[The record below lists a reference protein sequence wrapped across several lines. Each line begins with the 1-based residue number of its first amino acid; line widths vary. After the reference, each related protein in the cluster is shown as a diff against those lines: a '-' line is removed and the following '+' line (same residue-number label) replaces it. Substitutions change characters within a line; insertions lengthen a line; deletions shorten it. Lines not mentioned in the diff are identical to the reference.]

1 MHFKKQITGATAFKD
16 MWCSW
21 ARYEKL
27 WQHKSLEDLHLCE
40 RSWVRS
46 NSKWEELPEANSLSS
61 ACLALGS
68 LLKQLWEWDAV
79 YLGYFPEKCAEWGMV
94 INATGNSQQCSL
106 LSWTRGCGCTFPRPT
121 DAPVKPNCCPHD
133 RPDRRRASPG
143 ARGSPLCTP
152 SASACSELAPEY
164 TWPQSLGFESELLMT
179 GQIFFSPFQPRVCPK
194 WLDKM
199 NKCYE
204 LKSISPCSAAVRTA
218 SSLLCHFNSL

>member
-1 MHFKKQITGATAFKD
+1 
-16 MWCSW
+16 
-21 ARYEKL
+21 
-27 WQHKSLEDLHLCE
+27 
-40 RSWVRS
+40 
-46 NSKWEELPEANSLSS
+46 
-61 ACLALGS
+61 
-68 LLKQLWEWDAV
+68 
-79 YLGYFPEKCAEWGMV
+79 MV
-94 INATGNSQQCSL
+94 INATGELQTMLSFVLNKRLWVYVSETYRCPRKTQL
-106 LSWTRGCGCTFPRPT
+106 LSS
-121 DAPVKPNCCPHD
+121 H

-199 NKCYE
+199 NKSYE

-218 SSLLCHFNSL
+218 SSLLCHFKSM